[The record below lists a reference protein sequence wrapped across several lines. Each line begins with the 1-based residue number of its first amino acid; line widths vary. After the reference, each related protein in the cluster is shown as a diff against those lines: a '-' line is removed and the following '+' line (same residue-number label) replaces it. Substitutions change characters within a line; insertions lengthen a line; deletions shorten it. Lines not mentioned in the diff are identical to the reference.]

1 VTRRSPAAPDTA
13 ARWQTGGIP
22 KPQLCNEYSNNQ
34 RPTYTQYTMHC
45 PLFNAR
51 SLLNKLPELY
61 HVLYGPN
68 VIDCLCVTESWLH
81 DGITDGLLDP
91 KLRYN
96 IIRNDRH
103 GAKGGGVC
111 VFVQKKFTVH
121 TVQPRCMPKGV
132 EFVCFDLPEFS
143 VVYRV
148 YVVY

>member
-1 VTRRSPAAPDTA
+1 MNIPTTNDRRIHNTPCVVY
-13 ARWQTGGIP
+13 
-22 KPQLCNEYSNNQ
+22 L
-34 RPTYTQYTMHC
+34 
-45 PLFNAR
+45 LFNAR

-68 VIDCLCVTESWLH
+68 VINCLCVTESWLH

-121 TVQPRCMPKGV
+121 IVQPRCMPEGV
-132 EFVCFDLPEFS
+132 ELF
-143 VVYRV
+143 
-148 YVVY
+148 